1 CVCPDSLRSIIVEM
15 AREHIA
21 GSNGATIFKLA
32 IVPDTPPRVGDVQ
45 GSAVNECAIVTVP
58 YSCLLDIQVF
68 NTDTVDAYYSFSF
81 IYKDTPEVFNPR
93 CRCFHVRFPDMSYP

>member
-1 CVCPDSLRSIIVEM
+1 M

-32 IVPDTPPRVGDVQ
+32 IVPDTPPRIGDVQ

-58 YSCLLDIQVF
+58 YSLLFVLQVF
-68 NTDTVDAYYSFSF
+68 HIDPVVAYHSFSF

-93 CRCFHVRFPDMSYP
+93 FRCFHVSFPDMSSPCPYAYGA